1 MKKIP
6 TNENSNEQNLMY
18 KFVSKT
24 KELLEIE
31 KHKKFLFFRLRKFL
45 PGI

>member
-18 KFVSKT
+18 KFVSKNKRIARDRET
-24 KELLEIE
+24 
-31 KHKKFLFFRLRKFL
+31 
-45 PGI
+45 